1 MKLLSVIVPVYNSEE
16 YLKRC
21 IDSILNSTYKD
32 MEILLID
39 DGSEDKSLEIC
50 NEYAK
55 NNKRIKVFHQENKG
69 QSAARNLALDN
80 IKGDYVAFVDSDD
93 WINPNIY
100 EFAIKKI
107 EETKADVIDF
117 ECKKVK
123 QYENNSNESVE
134 KYVIKEYKEDEI
146 LERYLYAGLTVK
158 NCPFSLCRKIF
169 VKQAFDK
176 VRFPEGRI
184 NEDIIGVYRA
194 LMNCKLM
201 LEIKYVGY
209 YYFQNNKSTTR
220 RELKTKD
227 LDLLKACDE
236 IIELSKDK
244 GKNIKKY
251 AKIKRARS
259 DFSLLA
265 KLAYYGAEEKI
276 DVKSIAKKLT
286 KNIRKNYFLLIFSPI
301 SINRKILITI
311 FAVNYK
317 IIEIPLKLRRKNGKR
332 KT

>member
-1 MKLLSVIVPVYNSEE
+1 MKLLSVIVPVYNAGED
-16 YLKRC
+16 LKRC
-21 IDSILNSTYKD
+21 IDSILNATYEN
-32 MEILLID
+32 MEILLVD
-39 DGSEDKSLEIC
+39 DGSTDSSLEIC

-55 NNKRIKVFHQENKG
+55 NDKRIKVFHQENKG

-80 IKGDYVAFVDSDD
+80 MNGDYVAFVDSDD

-100 EFAIKKI
+100 EFAIKKL
-107 EETKADVIDF
+107 EETKADVMDF

-134 KYVIKEYKEDEI
+134 KYDIKEYKEDEI
-146 LERYLYAGLTVK
+146 LERYLYAGLTLK

-169 VKQAFDK
+169 KTKAFGK

-184 NEDIIGVYRA
+184 NEDIIGVYKV
-194 LMNCKLM
+194 LTNCKFM
-201 LEIKYVGY
+201 LETKYVGY

-220 RELKTKD
+220 RGLKLKD
-227 LDLLKACDE
+227 LDLIKACDE

-244 GKNIKKY
+244 NKNIKKY

-265 KLAYYGAEEKI
+265 KIAYYGVEEKI
-276 DVKSIAKKLT
+276 DVKQIAQKLT
-286 KNIRKNYFLLIFSPI
+286 KSIRKNYLLLIFSPI
-301 SINRKILITI
+301 PINRKFIITI
-311 FAVNYK
+311 FAINYK
-317 IIEIPLKLRRKNGKR
+317 IIEVPLKFRRKNEEKR
-332 KT
+332 T